1 MLVFLYFNL
10 QQKGAEHHTF
20 CRVVKG
26 VHQVCIARSLMKL
39 RERAMQSLT
48 ISNFDHTAEGVMFC
62 PLFSEVEEFT
72 VDCADS
78 LPDWLLCR
86 DRRWRRRPRC
96 SLESTGYDP
105 TAQPVRYPFDPSST
119 VAKAPT
125 SLVVRQLA
133 LGPIRTPY

>member
-62 PLFSEVEEFT
+62 PLFSEVEVQEQKHLVGDQLT
-72 VDCADS
+72 
-78 LPDWLLCR
+78 PYILLC
-86 DRRWRRRPRC
+86 
-96 SLESTGYDP
+96 
-105 TAQPVRYPFDPSST
+105 
-119 VAKAPT
+119 
-125 SLVVRQLA
+125 
-133 LGPIRTPY
+133 